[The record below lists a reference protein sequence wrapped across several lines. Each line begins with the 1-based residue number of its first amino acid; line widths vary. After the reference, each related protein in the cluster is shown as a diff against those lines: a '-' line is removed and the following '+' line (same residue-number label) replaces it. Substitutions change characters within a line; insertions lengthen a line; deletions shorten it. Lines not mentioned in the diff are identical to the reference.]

1 LVHLVVSFVVS
12 DKQLFAP
19 LIGITFC
26 QRYPAQPLRD
36 SLFTSLGQSWT
47 VYRLILCLYGTA
59 FALLPMIGFWQLVT
73 KFRRCFFGKGLG
85 DFSGVAQ
92 GL

>member
-36 SLFTSLGQSWT
+36 SLFASHGQSWT

-59 FALLPMIGFWQLVT
+59 FALVPTPFMCCTV
-73 KFRRCFFGKGLG
+73 FRKSRGMAFKHQSKTLI
-85 DFSGVAQ
+85 
-92 GL
+92 